1 MMRGIIQKAFLG
13 AAALLMMLTILGA
26 GGDGV
31 VTTSDKTDFVR
42 GLSPWRTYIHDLQ
55 DEIIGAKESYSSL
68 LAKLN
73 AIQGGSVAASQW
85 QESGQTP
92 TFVDSDTFTVSTDLT
107 AKFEAGRRVQAELV
121 TTNFVYSYVVSS
133 SFASNITTVNLR
145 DTNLT
150 SSLSKVYYALLDTG
164 TDFSV
169 PVSPFQNLTSCS
181 LATLEGEICWDTDD
195 DTINFGT
202 GSGIKTPAFISNNLS
217 VFAATTSA
225 QLAGVLT
232 NETGTLL
239 SVFSD
244 KPVFTTDITSPIVYG
259 GSAVGSTLTLAGTSN
274 GAPVNAHI
282 ILNGTGQGNVG
293 IGTTGPNGLLDLQSS
308 AAATTLRLTL
318 TDNTNVAHGIT
329 TQVPTGVYGD
339 IGKLDSTGGGLRLRG
354 FSDAAGSEG
363 VSLDG
368 VIGVADPTD
377 TVSAVLIRGLRK
389 DGGTSVTT
397 LADAETVLQ
406 IRNGGSTNLVTV
418 LGSGNVGI
426 GTTTLPGS
434 GTPGLVFGQGTAFG
448 TMGSNTAGIQAKDVA
463 GTAEMFAVDEAGVAT
478 QISPHPSDVLARVP
492 VGPGPLAFPWA
503 YTSENPYLGKRID
516 VQLAMFVADYEKRF
530 GVSFTTIS
538 DLPPSA
544 KKDWRTE
551 KTKTAQETYEK
562 QIQTEMQKESEVIDI
577 ALVWETVEVL
587 EEIDDPANPRV
598 FFVVNPETRTIQE
611 KREPGK
617 KSIGTGKFIYQLK
630 PNHHVDAATGKV
642 FRKKTQAEAE
652 AAISQVVVKAPPK
665 WLSDRGV
672 TF

>member
-1 MMRGIIQKAFLG
+1 MKKSDRLFGWIGI
-13 AAALLMMLTILGA
+13 AAILGL
-26 GGDGV
+26 V
-31 VTTSDKTDFVR
+31 CSLTYPLIVR
-42 GLSPWRTYIHDLQ
+42 
-55 DEIIGAKESYSSL
+55 
-68 LAKLN
+68 LAF
-73 AIQGGSVAASQW
+73 AACSN
-85 QESGQTP
+85 
-92 TFVDSDTFTVSTDLT
+92 
-107 AKFEAGRRVQAELV
+107 
-121 TTNFVYSYVVSS
+121 TTNLSLCKPALGDPGWGTSL
-133 SFASNITTVNLR
+133 N
-145 DTNLT
+145 TNFDLIDAN
-150 SSLSKVYYALLDTG
+150 VALK
-164 TDFSV
+164 
-169 PVSPFQNLTSCS
+169 
-181 LATLEGEICWDTDD
+181 A
-195 DTINFGT
+195 
-202 GSGIKTPAFISNNLS
+202 NNLS

-225 QLAGVLT
+225 QLIDVLSD
-232 NETGTLL
+232 ETGTLL
-239 SVFSD
+239 AVFSD

-274 GAPVNAHI
+274 GAPVNAHV

-293 IGTTGPNGLLDLQSS
+293 IGTTGPLALLH
-308 AAATTLRLTL
+308 
-318 TDNTNVAHGIT
+318 VAGAN
-329 TQVPTGVYGD
+329 QA
-339 IGKLDSTGGGLRLRG
+339 TGGAYNTYGNL
-354 FSDAAGSEG
+354 FISSTDALA
-363 VSLDG
+363 
-368 VIGVADPTD
+368 ADKGGAISFGGTGNI
-377 TVSAVLIRGLRK
+377 SAVLTYTFARITGKKEVASAGNSAGYLAFET
-389 DGGTSVTT
+389 DDNVSTT
-397 LADAETVLQ
+397 LKEYMRIT
-406 IRNGGSTNLVTV
+406 ST
-418 LGSGNVGI
+418 GNVGI

-587 EEIDDPANPRV
+587 EEIDDPTNPRV

>member
-1 MMRGIIQKAFLG
+1 MMRRMIQKAFLG
-13 AAALLMMLTILGA
+13 AAALLVVLTILGA

-68 LAKLN
+68 IAKLN

-225 QLAGVLT
+225 QLLGVLSD
-232 NETGTLL
+232 ETGTLL

-244 KPVFTTDITSPIVYG
+244 KPIFTTDITSPIVYG

-274 GAPVNAHI
+274 GSPSSAHIILNASGQGAVGIGITPTSTAGYATLSMNGSTGSFIRTYANSVESLRLTATTVNQSIDALVGNLALSGAAVTVGGGNLGVGDTTPASLFVVGDGDDFQISSTGAFQTSSVGPHAIGGAIETRFAVKLFGSFTPGSSNGAGMSIGHTLISGVNESTFGVVLNPTIVEAGSGVHASLSGLVIAPAFTSGLATVTTASALELRAFTAPSGTTNAASLYIASVPTAATNNYAFWVADGVSRFDGNVQAPTIIGGSAVGSTLTLAGTSNGAPVNAHI
-282 ILNGTGQGNVG
+282 ILNGSGQGNVG
-293 IGTTGPNGLLDLQSS
+293 IGDTTPASLFTVGDGDDFQVSSTGAVTTNNTIKSTAADDIGWTVQSAANQACNATCTTGACVVGID
-308 AAATTLRLTL
+308 TLTL
-318 TDNTNVAHGIT
+318 GNFLAC
-329 TQVPTGVYGD
+329 
-339 IGKLDSTGGGLRLRG
+339 
-354 FSDAAGSEG
+354 
-363 VSLDG
+363 
-368 VIGVADPTD
+368 TD
-377 TVSAVLIRGLRK
+377 TA
-389 DGGTSVTT
+389 
-397 LADAETVLQ
+397 ADSCLC
-406 IRNGGSTNLVTV
+406 
-418 LGSGNVGI
+418 
-426 GTTTLPGS
+426 
-434 GTPGLVFGQGTAFG
+434 
-448 TMGSNTAGIQAKDVA
+448 
-463 GTAEMFAVDEAGVAT
+463 
-478 QISPHPSDVLARVP
+478 
-492 VGPGPLAFPWA
+492 
-503 YTSENPYLGKRID
+503 
-516 VQLAMFVADYEKRF
+516 
-530 GVSFTTIS
+530 
-538 DLPPSA
+538 
-544 KKDWRTE
+544 
-551 KTKTAQETYEK
+551 
-562 QIQTEMQKESEVIDI
+562 
-577 ALVWETVEVL
+577 
-587 EEIDDPANPRV
+587 
-598 FFVVNPETRTIQE
+598 
-611 KREPGK
+611 
-617 KSIGTGKFIYQLK
+617 
-630 PNHHVDAATGKV
+630 AA
-642 FRKKTQAEAE
+642 
-652 AAISQVVVKAPPK
+652 
-665 WLSDRGV
+665 
-672 TF
+672 